1 MEIQKEISSKID
13 SKKPIKITNMLPT
26 VIIENFFKN
35 VDEIISLSKKF
46 KFKPPTSVENWPGL
60 RTQSLHH
67 NNHDLFNDIIG
78 RILSN
83 YFPNKKIKF
92 SDSSIFFHKF
102 NAGDQAKTHFHY
114 DVGFEIAAVIYLSLG
129 NIETGTTLFN
139 KKREKQIIMGND
151 FNTLICYDGRKYHG
165 ASTLNLKK
173 ERLTLNIFIK
183 NIEISS

>member
-13 SKKPIKITNMLPT
+13 SKKPIKINNMLPT

-35 VDEIISLSKKF
+35 VDEIISLSKKL
-46 KFKPPTSVENWPGL
+46 KFTAPTSVENWPGL
-60 RTQSLHH
+60 RTESLHH
-67 NNHDLFNDIIG
+67 NHHDLFNNIIG
-78 RILSN
+78 KILSN
-83 YFPNKKIKF
+83 YFPNTKINF
-92 SDSSIFFHKF
+92 SNSSIFFHKF
-102 NAGDQAKTHFHY
+102 KPGDYVKTHFHY
-114 DVGFEIAAVIYLSLG
+114 DKNFEIAAVIYLSFG

-183 NIEISS
+183 NIKILS